1 MKVDKNKIKKE
12 RLKRGMSY
20 EKFGEFVGV
29 STLTVYYWET
39 GKFNPN
45 YENIRKLTEAT
56 GQSYEYYYDLE

>member
-1 MKVDKNKIKKE
+1 MKVNKDKIKKE

-20 EKFGEFVGV
+20 ENFAELVGV

-45 YENIRKLTEAT
+45 YKSIRKLSEAT
-56 GQSYEYYYDLE
+56 GQSHEYYYDLE

>member
-1 MKVDKNKIKKE
+1 MKVNKDKIKKE

-20 EKFGEFVGV
+20 ESFGELVGV

-45 YENIRKLTEAT
+45 YDSIRKLTDAT
-56 GQSYEYYYDLE
+56 GQSHEYYYDLD

>member
-1 MKVDKNKIKKE
+1 MKVNKDKIKKE

-20 EKFGEFVGV
+20 ENFAELVGV

-45 YENIRKLTEAT
+45 YESIRKLSEAT
-56 GQSYEYYYDLE
+56 SKSHEYYYDLE